1 MESAALFGSL
11 GQSLSR
17 LMGESSGT
25 FAWMF
30 AAFGVIGA
38 ALLLNLVL
46 RRIFNRLHAR
56 ALDSHHY
63 YWDDAVV
70 QALRRPLACGVLVG
84 GVGVA
89 LEIAHDAGGLPR
101 LVPDG
106 ALRMAVVALLAWF
119 LVRLVNEGEQ
129 GIAAGYEDKGE
140 PYDRTTLDAIA
151 KLLRMAVL
159 VVASLVVLQTL
170 GVSIAGV
177 LAVGGMGGIA
187 VGFAARDLLANFFGG
202 LMIYLDR
209 PFAVGDWIRSPDRE
223 IEGTVEQIG
232 WRQTRIRTFDRRPL
246 YVPNSVFTTIAVEN
260 PSRMQNRR
268 IYETIGLRYD
278 DAGKLADVVADVERM
293 LRAHPEI
300 DTKRILMVNFNTFAP
315 SSLDFF
321 VYTFTKETDW
331 ARFHRIKQDVLLKIL
346 DIIESHGAQA
356 AFPTSTVHVPE
367 ALRLEPI
374 DRERAAGAAE
384 GLPHNREGAR

>member
-11 GQSLSR
+11 GQSPSR

-25 FAWMF
+25 FAWMLS
-30 AAFGVIGA
+30 ALGVIGA

-46 RRIFNRLHAR
+46 RRIFNRLHDR
-56 ALDSHHY
+56 ALDSHH

-89 LEIAHDAGGLPR
+89 LNIAHDAGGLPPFA
-101 LVPDG
+101 PDG
-106 ALRMAVVALLAWF
+106 TLSMAVVALLAWF
-119 LVRLVNEGEQ
+119 LVRLVNEGER
-129 GIAAGYEDKGE
+129 GIVAGYEDKGE

-246 YVPNSVFTTIAVEN
+246 YVPNSVFTTISVEN

-278 DAGKLADVVADVERM
+278 DAGKLADV
-293 LRAHPEI
+293 
-300 DTKRILMVNFNTFAP
+300 
-315 SSLDFF
+315 
-321 VYTFTKETDW
+321 
-331 ARFHRIKQDVLLKIL
+331 
-346 DIIESHGAQA
+346 
-356 AFPTSTVHVPE
+356 
-367 ALRLEPI
+367 
-374 DRERAAGAAE
+374 
-384 GLPHNREGAR
+384 